1 MKRQIRPFIVEMKQ
15 KRGLQKPS
23 HSIWGDLDLSKIA
36 TEMTQPAHAA
46 QLPNSQVIDFSI
58 RPLDAEEGEKP
69 QAEYM
74 MADFQDA
81 QTVQPTV
88 APAKV
93 EVPESKKKVPRT
105 KKVKAELTK
114 PARKNGARPGPQAAE
129 PAVAVR
135 TARKTYSE
143 KERAQKLAQIEKSIA
158 GGATSKSAVS
168 QAGISEQTYYQWK
181 KVAAPAAD
189 SGDLKDLLAL
199 EEENKRLKNLL
210 ADRLRKENAELKK
223 KLGLG

>member
-1 MKRQIRPFIVEMKQ
+1 MKRQIRPFIVEVKQ
-15 KRGLQKPS
+15 RRGKQKPS

-36 TEMTQPAHAA
+36 TEMTQPADAA

-69 QAEYM
+69 LAGYI

-81 QTVQPTV
+81 QTVQTTV
-88 APAKV
+88 APAKL
-93 EVPESKKKVPRT
+93 EVPESKKRVPAA
-105 KKVKAELTK
+105 KKAKAELVK
-114 PARKNGARPGPQAAE
+114 PVRKNGAKPAPPAAE
-129 PAVAVR
+129 APVAGK

-158 GGATSKSAVS
+158 GGATSKSAIG

-181 KVAAPAAD
+181 RAATPSSD
-189 SGDLKDLLAL
+189 SGELRDLVAL
-199 EEENKRLKNLL
+199 EEENKP
-210 ADRLRKENAELKK
+210 
-223 KLGLG
+223 

>member
-1 MKRQIRPFIVEMKQ
+1 MKRQIRPFIVELKQ
-15 KRGLQKPS
+15 RRVKQKPS

-36 TEMTQPAHAA
+36 TEMTQPGYAA
-46 QLPNSQVIDFSI
+46 PLPNPQVIDFSI
-58 RPLDAEEGEKP
+58 RPLDAEEGDKP

-81 QTVQPTV
+81 QTVQTV

-93 EVPESKKKVPRT
+93 EVPESKKKVPRA
-105 KKVKAELTK
+105 KKAKAELVK
-114 PARKNGARPGPQAAE
+114 PVRKNGAKPAPQAAE
-129 PAVAVR
+129 APVAAK

-143 KERAQKLAQIEKSIA
+143 NERAQKLAQIEKSIA
-158 GGATSKSAVS
+158 GGATSKIAVG
-168 QAGISEQTYYQWK
+168 QAGISEQTYYYWK
-181 KVAAPAAD
+181 RAVAPSPD
-189 SGDLKDLLAL
+189 SGDLRDLVAL

-223 KLGLG
+223 KLGLA